1 MSIAPVPLEL
11 QSRSLSASASSSASL
26 SIGDRGA
33 MAPTNVPIL
42 WTKQA
47 ARWETDEAGDGE
59 RCCHIPW
66 SSSWLS
72 SSSEP
77 SLEMGSGSMPVAL
90 LGKKRHP
97 KVEGGIRVKAY
108 QRESRAWV

>member
-1 MSIAPVPLEL
+1 MSIAPVPLQL

-33 MAPTNVPIL
+33 MTPTNVPIL

-47 ARWETDEAGDGE
+47 ARWETDEAGDGG
-59 RCCHIPW
+59 RYCHIPW
-66 SSSWLS
+66 SSSRLS

-77 SLEMGSGSMPVAL
+77 SLEMESGLMPVAL
-90 LGKKRHP
+90 SGKNAFQSG
-97 KVEGGIRVKAY
+97 EGGRGDGDLPLAG
-108 QRESRAWV
+108 